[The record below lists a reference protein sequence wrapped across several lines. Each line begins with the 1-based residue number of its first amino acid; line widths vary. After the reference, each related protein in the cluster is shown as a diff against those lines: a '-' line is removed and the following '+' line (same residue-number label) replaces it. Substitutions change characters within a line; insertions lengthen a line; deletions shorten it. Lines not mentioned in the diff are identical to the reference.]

1 MKFRIVILFALLVL
15 SGSILS
21 AQDTVT
27 VEIYFPISVDSPIS
41 ETLDGY
47 AAAYMADNPDVEIVW
62 SFEGG
67 YGDVKT
73 RLLTVAEGGGDLPA
87 LAIMLA
93 TDIYDLRNAEVI
105 QSWDSYVNDDYV
117 ADFIPTWLTN
127 SYYDF
132 DGDGTGEMYGVPFQR
147 SVTLLYRNATL
158 FEEAGLDAPTNWEE
172 LALAAQALTDD
183 SREGILIPNSWP
195 YWLFQPFAAGS
206 GQNIVSE
213 SDTEVY
219 FNSPDV
225 IEALDF
231 WVSLYEEYDATPDGV
246 QSNWGDA
253 PGAFL
258 DGSAAMILHSSGS
271 LRGIL
276 DNAEFDV
283 AVSGIP
289 GQDGGEFTVSGGG
302 NLYLVAGIDDA
313 TAQAAWEFTEWLTQA
328 EQTVNWSMNAGYFNT
343 RISGLE
349 LDTWQDYVA
358 ENPQIADA
366 QATVENAV
374 REFSVQSHGDVRNIL
389 HTAILN
395 VLNSESDSATALE
408 QAQTEADDILSI
420 FR

>member
-1 MKFRIVILFALLVL
+1 MKLRILLLSALLIL

-47 AAAYMADNPDVEIVW
+47 ATAYMAENPDVEIVW

-93 TDIYDLRNAEVI
+93 TDIYDLRNAEVV
-105 QSWDSYVNDDYV
+105 QSWDSYVSDDYV

-147 SVTLLYRNATL
+147 SVTLLYRNVTL
-158 FEEAGLDAPTNWEE
+158 FEEAGLEAPSNWED

-213 SDTEVY
+213 SDSEVY

-231 WVSLYEEYDATPDGV
+231 WVALYEEYDATPDGV

-271 LRGIL
+271 LRSIL
-276 DNAEFDV
+276 DNAEFEV

-289 GQDGGEFTVSGGG
+289 GQDGGNFTVSGGG

-313 TAQAAWEFTEWLTQA
+313 TAQAAWEFTEWLTLA

-343 RISGLE
+343 RLSGLE
-349 LDTWQDYVA
+349 LDTWQEYVA
-358 ENPQIADA
+358 ENPQVADA
-366 QATVENAV
+366 QATVDNAV
-374 REFSVQSHGDVRNIL
+374 REFSVQSHGDIRNIL